1 MEFGRAVRAGLD
13 GVSVS
18 GFGVGRIAF
27 PISGS
32 SGVLSDS
39 ARHGWTGRAG
49 IVGFRIAFSGVLSD
63 SARHGWT
70 GRAGIVGFRIVR
82 CRTGGKTTRCKGY
95 VPRNQST
102 SNPSL

>member
-49 IVGFRIAFSGVLSD
+49 IVGFRI
-63 SARHGWT
+63 
-70 GRAGIVGFRIVR
+70 VR